1 MHDQRKVRHKINEA
15 TRERDLA
22 EVQAFISL
30 YDSLLRQR
38 DRRIYSEAVLQQL
51 SELLC
56 KNPEAYSMY
65 SYRRNVLLHLWR
77 EMWEQEEEDVKTNE
91 SAKEIA
97 RVEGDDATVSASLPS
112 SRTKEERRRTA
123 VQRKMEC
130 LKEELKLNSKILLRD
145 YKVYAAFLHRR
156 WIFAQLK
163 QFAKDALLAA
173 IAADAAGVP
182 GQGPSVRVECPEEV
196 RFWSSILIKEKEQ
209 CDALLAVDER
219 NFHAW
224 NYRRWALSEIVHMD
238 KLLAPCSVAAASSNN
253 SAEEEVPKARQ
264 LQEQQPQS
272 RGDEG
277 VVEPRGLFF
286 TPDEL
291 KELNFTTKMVQ
302 RNFSNYSAW
311 HQRGLII
318 KTALQRLQQKPGD
331 DVTRDATLREAWEQ
345 LKEDLALVTT
355 AIYCDPSDQS
365 AWYYAQFLRRAAETL
380 EHILPA
386 PYAACGDFIMR
397 PIQSCIE
404 LLTEEKRLGDEA
416 EMYWPRYYLFTIL
429 LASCVSENSDDD
441 MRNRTTAAMTA
452 LVRDIRRALCPH
464 DSLSDTSDIEE
475 DRGWCL
481 RKLAAELVRV
491 DPMRAGMYQSLL
503 ATSTS

>member
-1 MHDQRKVRHKINEA
+1 MHDQRKVRHEINEA
-15 TRERDLA
+15 ARERDLA
-22 EVQAFISL
+22 EVQAFTSL
-30 YDSLLRQR
+30 HDSMLRQR
-38 DRRIYSEAVLQQL
+38 DRQIYSEAVLQQL

-65 SYRRNVLLHLWR
+65 NYRRNVLLHLWR
-77 EMWEQEEEDVKTNE
+77 EMREQQEEDVKTNE
-91 SAKEIA
+91 PAKEIA
-97 RVEGDDATVSASLPS
+97 CMEGGDTAVNTSFPS
-112 SRTKEERRRTA
+112 SRVEEEKRQTA
-123 VQRKMEC
+123 VQRKMEF
-130 LKEELKLNSKILLRD
+130 LKEELRLNSKILLRD
-145 YKVYAAFLHRR
+145 YKVYVAFLHRR

-163 QFAKDALLAA
+163 RFAKDALLT
-173 IAADAAGVP
+173 ADAAGVP

-196 RFWSSILIKEKEQ
+196 RFWSSILIREKEQ

-224 NYRRWALSEIVHMD
+224 NYRRWALSEIAYMD
-238 KLLAPCSVAAASSNN
+238 NLLAHCSVDTASASSKNP
-253 SAEEEVPKARQ
+253 AEKEVPKARQ

-272 RGDEG
+272 CGDEG

-318 KTALQRLQQKPGD
+318 KTALQRLQQRLGD
-331 DVTRDATLREAWEQ
+331 DVMRDATLREAWEQ
-345 LKEDLALVTT
+345 LEEDLTLFTT

-386 PYAACGDFIMR
+386 PYAACDDFIMR

-416 EMYWPRYYLFTIL
+416 DMYWPRYYLFTSL
-429 LASCVSENSDDD
+429 LASCVSENSNDNVK
-441 MRNRTTAAMTA
+441 NRTAAAVTA
-452 LVRDIRRALCPH
+452 LVRDIRRALCPN
-464 DSLSDTSDIEE
+464 DSLSGTSDIEE

-481 RKLAAELVRV
+481 RELAAELVRV
-491 DPMRAGMYQSLL
+491 DPMRAGMYQGLL
-503 ATSTS
+503 ATSTT